1 MRAVAILMLFW
12 AGAALADQNGA
23 FQNGKS
29 LGSSVNQGAFS
40 GINSGAASDKIPGY
54 GTNPSETQFFQGGQG
69 QLSGPGI
76 SKMQNCATATPDSD
90 PIKRQE
96 CEAVNFL
103 ARNPQIRP
111 QFNITKN
118 DPMILAAK
126 HARNNA
132 ESFFQSL
139 GIKGGAGSSTQCTTK
154 TETTPAQYTTE
165 TCSSLKEVGEQQC
178 TMGRVINID
187 ADANFQCEQTVNA
200 YETLKC
206 RRSSNITCTGGG
218 DGCDQGGIVPNSW
231 AGDMATS
238 WFPDGAGNYILQFGT
253 IADNYWGGWGAVYD
267 RNLTFDIRDVG
278 LITRFALTRAA
289 FDDWLM
295 VKVNGNLVYVGP
307 RGGDRLEIYSPPPV
321 FEPSSTREC
330 QQYYDEWGSSWICYD
345 KQSGW
350 WWDGGGYSNQ
360 TSFQSCTT
368 VSGGWNCIPADYR
381 TGMVQY
387 CATCFSWPELSTSW
401 NFGLNIDLRPYLKNG
416 SNTIFMRTIVAG
428 GGEGAI
434 QLTTRQMCPLQCSVS
449 TRNDCATLEARS
461 Q

>member
-1 MRAVAILMLFW
+1 MRVIVAVLSGLMV
-12 AGAALADQNGA
+12 GIAAASTDQA
-23 FQNGKS
+23 FQAGKT
-29 LGSSVNQGAFS
+29 LGAGSRQQ
-40 GINSGAASDKIPGY
+40 AASQISAGSATGKVPSY
-54 GTNPSETQFFQGGQG
+54 GASAPETNYFQGGRG
-69 QLSGPGI
+69 ELSGHGI
-76 SKMQNCATATPDSD
+76 TKMQTCATATPDSD

-103 ARNPQIRP
+103 ARNPNTRP
-111 QFNITKN
+111 QFDLSNNPMFARAKNI
-118 DPMILAAK
+118 
-126 HARNNA
+126 RNNA
-132 ESFFQSL
+132 ENIFASL
-139 GIKGGAGSSTQCTTK
+139 GMGGTGTSNQCTTK
-154 TETTPAQYTTE
+154 TETTPPQYTTE
-165 TCSSLKEVGEQQC
+165 TCSSFKEVVEQQC

-187 ADANFQCEQTVNA
+187 ADSNFQCEQTVNA

-206 RRSSNITCTGGG
+206 RRGSNITCTGGG

-253 IADNYWGGWGAVYD
+253 IADNYWRGWGAVYD
-267 RNLTFDIRDVG
+267 RNLSFDIRDVG

-307 RGGDRLEIYSPPPV
+307 YGGDRLEIYSPPPV
-321 FEPSSTREC
+321 FQSSSNRVC
-330 QQYYDEWGSSWICYD
+330 QQSYDDWGTSWTCYD
-345 KQSGW
+345 KPTGW
-350 WWDGGGYSNQ
+350 GWGYGGYSNL
-360 TSFQSCTT
+360 TYFQSCTT

-387 CATCFSWPELSTSW
+387 CATCFGSPELGTSW
-401 NFGLNIDLRPYLKNG
+401 NFSLNIDLRPYLKNG

-434 QLTTRQMCPLQCSVS
+434 QMTTRQMCPLQCSVS
-449 TRNDCATLEARS
+449 TRNDCAALEARAR
-461 Q
+461 

>member
-23 FQNGKS
+23 FQDGKS

-76 SKMQNCATATPDSD
+76 AKMQNCATATPDSD

-103 ARNPQIRP
+103 ARNPQMRP

-165 TCSSLKEVGEQQC
+165 TCSSFKQVGERQC

-253 IADNYWGGWGAVYD
+253 IADNYWCGWAITQD
-267 RNLTFDIRDVG
+267 RTLTFTIRDVG

-289 FDDWLM
+289 FDDWIL
-295 VKVNGNLVYVGP
+295 VQVNGTNVYVGP
-307 RGGDRLEIYSPPPV
+307 YGGDRLQVYNAPY
-321 FEPSSTREC
+321 
-330 QQYYDEWGSSWICYD
+330 QDMGYGSQCYQD
-345 KQSGW
+345 W
-350 WWDGGGYSNQ
+350 E
-360 TSFQSCTT
+360 
-368 VSGGWNCIPADYR
+368 SGGWSCYDQNWTYIGYFYGWNACYWSNDRYYCKY
-381 TGMVQY
+381 TGLDGMVQY
-387 CATCFSWPELSTSW
+387 GASSFGWPELSTSW
-401 NFGLNIDLRPYLKNG
+401 NIGLNIDLRPYLRNG
-416 SNTIFMRTIVAG
+416 TNTIFMRVIVAG
-428 GGEGAI
+428 CGEGAI